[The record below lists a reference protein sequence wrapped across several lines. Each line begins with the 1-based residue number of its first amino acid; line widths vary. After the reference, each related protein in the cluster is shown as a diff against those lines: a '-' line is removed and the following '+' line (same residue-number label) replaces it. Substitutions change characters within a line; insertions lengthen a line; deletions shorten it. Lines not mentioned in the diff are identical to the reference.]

1 MTRNIRPQRGACQAS
16 PSAVSLAGE
25 GGPNVNIRPLCLPD
39 DVEALSHLNVASTAD
54 TVLNVAATAT
64 GFSFTET
71 PVSLPLSKNHDFL
84 ADVTSAD
91 RQWADGFVACDGAHI
106 TGFAATGYWRWN
118 RRQVLWHL
126 YVDRAHRGRGI
137 ARGLVEHVLNLGRA
151 NGARQVWLETQNTN
165 TPAVRAY
172 QAMGFEIVGL
182 DRTLYDGDTAH
193 ETALYLAKPLVS
205 TSEHR

>member
-1 MTRNIRPQRGACQAS
+1 M
-16 PSAVSLAGE
+16 
-25 GGPNVNIRPLCLPD
+25 NVRPLRLPD
-39 DVEALSHLNVASTAD
+39 DVEALSHLDVVSTAD
-54 TVLNVAATAT
+54 TVLNVVTTAT

-71 PVSLPLSKNHDFL
+71 PASVPLSKNHEFL

-91 RQWADGFVACDGAHI
+91 REWADGFVAYDVANI
-106 TGFAATGYWRWN
+106 TGFAATGYSRWN
-118 RRQVLWHL
+118 RRQVLCHL
-126 YVDRAHRGRGI
+126 YVDCAHRGRGI
-137 ARGLVEHVLNLGRA
+137 ARELVEHVLNRGRA

-193 ETALYLAKPLVS
+193 ETALYMAKPLVP
-205 TSEHR
+205 TSERR